1 MIDDVCS
8 VYEAVVDIMCRG
20 HCNPGLYRKCRALS
34 EKDRCA
40 TKIICMKNILKPDDE
55 EYPIELPRLK

>member
-8 VYEAVVDIMCRG
+8 VYEAVVDIMCRDR
-20 HCNPGLYRKCRALS
+20 CTPALYQKCRALS

-55 EYPIELPRLK
+55 MYPIELPRLK

>member
-1 MIDDVCS
+1 MIDDVCA
-8 VYEAVVDIMCRG
+8 VYEAVVKLMCRG
-20 HCNPGLYRKCRALS
+20 HCNPTLYKKCKALS

-40 TKIICMKNILKPDDE
+40 TKIICMNNILKRDDE